1 MTSSEKFSLRW
12 NDFQANISSAFSNL
26 RDNTNL
32 TDVTLVSEDGQHME
46 AHNILLSASSPFF
59 MNLLKTSKHPSP
71 LVYLK
76 GFKAKDLHSILD
88 FMYHGVAEIYQ
99 ENLDAFLAVA
109 EQLQLKG
116 LTGEQG
122 EDKENTQEVEKN
134 IYINTEDVKKTKTSK
149 PSSQNEIEPYY
160 NKEYDSEEMNRVV
173 ATNKQTVAQVSFS
186 GGSAEDLKATLWSM
200 ISQNGTLLTCT
211 VCGKSKD
218 KTQDMY
224 ARKHMESHVE
234 SLHTEGVVYDCNKC
248 DKTFRSKNALHKH
261 TQQVHNR
268 R

>member
-1 MTSSEKFSLRW
+1 MTSSEKFSLIW
-12 NDFQANISSAFSNL
+12 NDFQENISSAFSNL
-26 RDNTNL
+26 RDNL
-32 TDVTLVSEDGQHME
+32 TDVTLISEDGQHME
-46 AHNILLSASSPFF
+46 AHKIILSASSPFF
-59 MNLLKTSKHPSP
+59 MNLLKISKHPSP
-71 LVYLK
+71 LIYLK

-109 EQLQLKG
+109 EELQLKG
-116 LTGEQG
+116 LTGE
-122 EDKENTQEVEKN
+122 DKEHKKEVEKKN
-134 IYINTEDVKKTKTSK
+134 NINTDDVKTTNTSVQ
-149 PSSQNEIEPYY
+149 SVTNEIEPYY
-160 NKEYDSEEMNRVV
+160 NEEYDSNEMNIVV
-173 ATNKQTVAQVSFS
+173 ATKRPAVQVSFN
-186 GGSAEDLKATLWSM
+186 GGSAEDLKATLWSI

-218 KTQDMY
+218 KTRDINANKQMV
-224 ARKHMESHVE
+224 SHVE

-261 TQQVHNR
+261 TQQIHNR